1 MPPKRPA
8 AKIRGRTAARARVL
22 VAAGKAKA
30 KPKAAAKAAVK
41 AKAKPKIAARARTSG
56 TRRQALRAAAQSANA
71 RLKRDPRTLAPK
83 NPAEWVEVDLLKED
97 TFDLTSTLHLE
108 VWYGGEVGEIAGTLE
123 QLHADR
129 LGRWYGVKV
138 LGSMLAS
145 VRDWKR
151 ANPGEV
157 FYCCHET
164 TPMDKRASA
173 PGVGYILRAKIL
185 THEKDW
191 TSNALEDP
199 PPPVESDQLRK
210 AAERFGFPQH
220 ALPSLAPLEEAPQKK
235 ESAKPSSSKKKRGK
249 RKVKEMLEKARWKIE
264 GTPLDP
270 EYRRPIKLGKT
281 KRKKRSSSSRSSSD
295 SGTPS
300 SGSSEVLQAE
310 HRLRKI
316 AQRLPG
322 YLCRKAS
329 KEAATILSQNIGE
342 GDWSVGVYR
351 RYYRQILLPKVGSKA
366 ILREMM
372 TLCSLLDTLLDGHI
386 LTVADLAAQRLKS
399 LELLASGSPVELAH
413 QLEIIPKEMSN
424 LAGQE
429 EARYAQQEFRSEVK
443 LQKQLKG
450 AGKWNP
456 GGKDNPPRDPGQ
468 LKGKFGK
475 GGQGKGGK
483 APHSKVTE
491 VKD

>member
-30 KPKAAAKAAVK
+30 KPKAAAKAVVK

-83 NPAEWVEVDLLKED
+83 NPTEWVEVDLLKED
-97 TFDLTSTLHLE
+97 TFDLTSM
-108 VWYGGEVGEIAGTLE
+108 
-123 QLHADR
+123 
-129 LGRWYGVKV
+129 KV

-270 EYRRPIKLGKT
+270 EYRRPIKLGKA

-456 GGKDNPPRDPGQ
+456 GGKDNPPTNPGQ

-483 APHSKVTE
+483 APHSRVTE